1 MVFAQLSSGTSLQ
14 MCGKV
19 YGIATS
25 TTLIIVRELCSTI
38 RKHLKPLVIPKLI
51 KNMIKKITISFESLH
66 GIPYILNAIDG
77 NQIPIVAPKVDLKS
91 YYC

>member
-1 MVFAQLSSGTSLQ
+1 MVFAQLSSGNSLQ

-25 TTLIIVRELCSTI
+25 TTSIIVRELCSII

-51 KNMIKKITISFESLH
+51 RTRSKKSQL
-66 GIPYILNAIDG
+66 ILRACMEF
-77 NQIPIVAPKVDLKS
+77 
-91 YYC
+91 YTF